1 MTKIIR
7 NPGLYL
13 FRGVVLLLLGILAL
27 LMPGMTFATLVFLFG
42 VYMLV
47 DGIFYIIK
55 ATESRK
61 TTSGSGW
68 YLFMGIV
75 SVIAGII
82 GFIDP
87 FAAGTALVFL
97 FGFWIMLAG
106 ITAVTTAINL
116 RKSIGGEGWYIAA
129 GVITV
134 IFSLLIVFNP
144 LAGAITL
151 ALFFGL
157 NALANG
163 IFLTVHGIRLKH
175 HNQHADHLGNSA
187 FA

>member
-1 MTKIIR
+1 MKKPIR
-7 NPGLYL
+7 NPGLHI
-13 FRGVVLLLLGILAL
+13 FRGIVLVLLGILAL
-27 LMPGMTFATLVFLFG
+27 LMPQITFATLVFLFG
-42 VYMLV
+42 AYMLV

-55 ATESRK
+55 AIRNRK
-61 TTSGSGW
+61 TTSGWGW
-68 YLFMGIV
+68 YLFMGII
-75 SVIAGII
+75 SVIAGIVA
-82 GFIDP
+82 FIDP

-106 ITAVTTAINL
+106 ITTISTAINL
-116 RKSIGGEGWYIAA
+116 RKTIRGEGWYIAA

-144 LAGAITL
+144 LAGALTL
-151 ALFFGL
+151 ALLFGF

-163 IFLTVHGIRLKH
+163 ISLIVLGIRLKH
-175 HNQHADHLGNSA
+175 HGKHADHLGNSA

>member
-1 MTKIIR
+1 MTKTVR

-13 FRGVVLLLLGILAL
+13 FRGIVLVLLGVLAL
-27 LMPGMTFATLVFLFG
+27 LMPGITFATLVFLFG
-42 VYMLV
+42 TYMLV
-47 DGIFYIIK
+47 DGIFYIIR
-55 ATESRK
+55 AIESRK
-61 TTSGSGW
+61 TTSGWGW
-68 YLFMGIV
+68 YLVMGII
-75 SVIAGII
+75 SVITGII
-82 GFIDP
+82 AFIDP

-106 ITAVTTAINL
+106 ITAITTAINL
-116 RKSIGGEGWYIAA
+116 RKSIRGEGWYIAA

-151 ALFFGL
+151 ALFFGF

-163 IFLTVHGIRLKH
+163 ILLIVLGIRLKQ
-175 HNQHADHLGNSA
+175 HNKHADHLGNSA